1 MIFGNPYHFAIW
13 TELVPQWSES
23 YKNGLFHL
31 IINGNLY
38 PDDIR
43 TSTLSTDLYEITDS
57 DCALISQPQNNE
69 IFYLS
74 TEIAFKRLYN
84 LAYPEPSEQD
94 EYPEQIL
101 DYCITSSNISSRGGC
116 FFAVSDDISLRIIGG
131 IIQHLVK
138 DESEDK
144 NVWEYIKKPLLQDI
158 TILKNDL
165 NEIMMNVR
173 KYTDSLLK

>member
-1 MIFGNPYHFAIW
+1 MIFGNPYQFAIW

-43 TSTLSTDLYEITDS
+43 TSTLSSDLYEINDS

-74 TEIAFKRLYN
+74 TEIAFKRLYD
-84 LAYPEPSEQD
+84 LAYPESSEED
-94 EYPEQIL
+94 EYPEQVF

-116 FFAVSDDISLRIIGG
+116 FFAVSNDISLRIIGG

-144 NVWEYIKKPLLQDI
+144 DVWKYIKKPLLQDI
-158 TILKNDL
+158 TILKHDL